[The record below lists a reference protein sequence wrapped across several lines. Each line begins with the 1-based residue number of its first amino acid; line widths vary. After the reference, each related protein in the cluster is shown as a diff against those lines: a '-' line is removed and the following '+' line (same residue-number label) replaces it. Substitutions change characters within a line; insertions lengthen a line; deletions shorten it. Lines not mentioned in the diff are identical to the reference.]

1 MQLDFLTPPSNTG
14 LNSQIPART
23 SFRPSNPDSTFVDR
37 SPNYGIDNLTLMW
50 DECECDVL
58 SILRDCL
65 LLEFDLSQS
74 FSMRVGVMWDTCF
87 RTVRGDLYQQRV
99 IDNEGNKRYRLAIS
113 GKTCSALSANSLIR
127 FCEIIKSQIPSV
139 VCSRIDVRLDDFSRR
154 LTKETICAALDSGNY
169 SGFKK
174 YQLISNGG
182 GAIGWTINLGS
193 RQSNSFT
200 RIYDKGAESLGRIMS
215 IRFETEYKDEKAN
228 AIFNHISDCVTPSL
242 ALKYIH
248 GLALGKV
255 NFIERSDKN
264 LERCS
269 MLTWWAE
276 FLAYV
281 DYQVCQVIVEK
292 CESSIE
298 KSKKWIEKQVE
309 KTLALLHRTFGEE
322 GFKQYLD
329 GCITSGARR
338 LKRIDELKMVE
349 YMQATLAC

>member
-1 MQLDFLTPPSNTG
+1 MQLAFLTPPSNTG
-14 LNSQIPART
+14 LNSQIPARK
-23 SFRPSNPDSTFVDR
+23 SFRPSSHCLPSVDR
-37 SPNYGIDNLTLMW
+37 APNYGIDNLTLMW
-50 DECECDVL
+50 DECGCDVL
-58 SILRDCL
+58 SILKGCL
-65 LLEFDLSQS
+65 LLEFDLTQS
-74 FSMRVGVMWDTCF
+74 FPMRVGVMWDACF

-99 IDNEGNKRYRLAIS
+99 IDSEGNKRYRLAIS
-113 GKTCSALSANSLIR
+113 GKTCSSLSTNSLIR

-139 VCSRIDVRLDDFSRR
+139 VCSRIDIRLDDFSRR

-182 GAIGWTINLGS
+182 GAIGWTINCGS

-200 RIYDKGAESLGRIMS
+200 RIYDKLAESLGRIPS

-228 AIFNHISDCVTPSL
+228 SIFNYISSCPTPCQ

-276 FLAYV
+276 FLDYV
-281 DYQVCQVIVEK
+281 DFQVCQVIVEK

-298 KSKKWIEKQVE
+298 KSKNWIHKQVE
-309 KTLALLHRTFGEE
+309 KTLALLHRTFGQE
-322 GFKQYLD
+322 GFTEFLD
-329 GCITSGARR
+329 GCVTSGARR
-338 LKRIDELKMVE
+338 LKRIDELKMLE
-349 YMQATLAC
+349 YLQATLAC